1 MGSHKSKSSKR
12 KSSEILRSKK
22 SRKSKK
28 KPSRRHRSISSCS
41 DDDSVSS
48 ISSYSSSSEEDYRSR
63 KGGRSRSRADVKSKK
78 KRSERRVSS
87 NRESKEDS
95 APSRKK
101 KRSKRKRNT
110 EHKEKHQK
118 KRRRDLSISS
128 ATSDS
133 LSCSSCES
141 EPSES
146 EEVELESRSRNKIR
160 DKINPDK
167 HKIEAKESR
176 TKSAISLSAEDQ
188 SDFNSVFQKG
198 EEHVSL
204 NHGRRIK
211 SVITVVE
218 HPQQEENEENNLS
231 QNNEAEDKLECRSG
245 IVSDKSSLVKKMMV
259 KEDCVIN
266 DVISGH
272 RSSGKRV
279 SNLSIN
285 QDEMKSLE
293 GESEK
298 EGRVIDSVVSVNA
311 TSSGSNDLELILRQK
326 ALENLRKFRGKV
338 QAESP
343 VTVCQKVNQLS
354 LSKPVKL
361 GNMLAEQ
368 EGSKD
373 VKVISVAGQNSKSGS
388 SKEILHPK
396 IVERENV
403 TDEYKKLEP
412 EVTKPSHIQK
422 CDDYALS
429 KNISRDDH
437 SKAFAS
443 HDESKTD
450 VAEIHST
457 MERAFS
463 HKNPS
468 DGNDSAS
475 HTLPEINNATSSAM
489 VGPTSGIRTLEEHS
503 SKDLAEVKDGGQ
515 FQQKTMSVM
524 RSGEVVQVYNVLSIS
539 DSSFSKFRSCLDS
552 NAISV

>member
-28 KPSRRHRSISSCS
+28 KPSRRHHSISSCS

-87 NRESKEDS
+87 KQESIEDS
-95 APSRKK
+95 APLKKK
-101 KRSKRKRNT
+101 KRSKRKRNS

-118 KRRRDLSISS
+118 KRRDSSISS

-133 LSCSSCES
+133 LSCSRCQS
-141 EPSES
+141 EHSES
-146 EEVELESRSRNKIR
+146 EEVELESRSRKKIR
-160 DKINPDK
+160 DKSNPDK
-167 HKIEAKESR
+167 HKIKAKGSR
-176 TKSAISLSAEDQ
+176 TKSAISLSAEDH
-188 SDFNSVFQKG
+188 SNFNSVYQKG
-198 EEHVSL
+198 EEHASL
-204 NHGRRIK
+204 NHGRRIR

-218 HPQQEENEENNLS
+218 HPQQEDNEENNLS

-245 IVSDKSSLVKKMMV
+245 IVSVKSSLVKKMMV
-259 KEDCVIN
+259 QEDFVIN
-266 DVISGH
+266 DDG
-272 RSSGKRV
+272 SSGKRV
-279 SNLSIN
+279 SNLYIN

-298 EGRVIDSVVSVNA
+298 AGRVIDSVVSVNA
-311 TSSGSNDLELILRQK
+311 TASGSNDLELILRQK

-343 VTVCQKVNQLS
+343 VTGCQKINQMS
-354 LSKPVKL
+354 LSKPEKV
-361 GNMLAEQ
+361 GNMLADQ
-368 EGSKD
+368 EGAKD
-373 VKVISVAGQNSKSGS
+373 VKVISVAGQNSKSRS

-396 IVERENV
+396 VVERENV

-412 EVTKPSHIQK
+412 EVTKPSHIQR
-422 CDDYALS
+422 CDEYALS
-429 KNISRDDH
+429 KNISDDH
-437 SKAFAS
+437 IKASAS

-450 VAEIHST
+450 VPEIHST
-457 MERAFS
+457 MESAFS
-463 HKNPS
+463 PKNPS
-468 DGNDSAS
+468 DDNDSAG
-475 HTLPEINNATSSAM
+475 HTLPEMNSATSSAM
-489 VGPTSGIRTLEEHS
+489 VGPTCSIRTLEEHS
-503 SKDLAEVKDGGQ
+503 SKDLAEAKDGGQ

-524 RSGEVVQVYNVLSIS
+524 RSGEMVQVKYKVYIPKRAPALARRQLN
-539 DSSFSKFRSCLDS
+539 R
-552 NAISV
+552 